1 MNAPFSEKSFLIKV
15 CGLVR
20 EEDARLCLE
29 LGVDMTGFLFVPS
42 SPRYIPPENAGRL
55 PRGGAARVGVF
66 AGQSLDFVRAAFRL
80 AGLDY
85 AQLHGGEDADFCRA
99 VGPERVIKVLWPRRL
114 LRPENSGG
122 KAWSGADLPPDLL
135 PDLLHDECSRFAGA
149 CACFLLDAGTEG
161 GGSGGVLPWSLLRGF
176 APDVPWLLAGG
187 LGPRTVEEA
196 LAACFPQGI
205 DCNSGVEDAPGKKN
219 PRLLRSLVDSAR
231 TLRPSGGKGT
241 VRPVRAGAEQKGSDK

>member
-42 SPRYIPPENAGRL
+42 SPRCIPPESAARL

-80 AGLDY
+80 ADLDY

-114 LRPENSGG
+114 LRPKNPGG
-122 KAWSGADLPPDLL
+122 KASPAWPGAPGSEPADLL
-135 PDLLHDECSRFAGA
+135 PDILHEECSRFAGA

-161 GGSGGVLPWSLLRGF
+161 GGSGGVLPWNLLQGF

-187 LGPRTVEEA
+187 LGPRTVKEA
-196 LAACFPQGI
+196 LAACSPQGI
-205 DCNSGVEDAPGKKN
+205 DCNSGVEDAPGEKN
-219 PRLLRSLVDSAR
+219 PHLLRSLVNSAR
-231 TLRPSGGKGT
+231 ALRS
-241 VRPVRAGAEQKGSDK
+241 